1 MKKYLSCLGASL
13 VAIAALS
20 SCNKELTDPNEGI
33 KGGIPFEITAASV
46 DTRTS
51 IDGVTTSWVAGDAI
65 NLFHAV
71 AKSTIYTSDGEFTIA
86 AEDLEAKKFKGT
98 LAAALEAG
106 SYDWYAFYPYNSYN
120 KTPAGS
126 SKDDFGYTTIG
137 GTSQTQTGNSSTAH
151 LCGKPCPLYGIA
163 TGVASNDAPS
173 IKMNHL
179 ASIIEVNVTNNSG
192 EELTVTSVSF
202 TGTEDI
208 VGTYYIDF
216 TKTPIV
222 YTPSGDKYVS
232 STASLSVSDGEA
244 IVAGSSATFYI
255 AIKPFT
261 VSSGVL
267 KVAVNGY
274 EKEIEISNKTVFA
287 AGNIKKINFNYN
299 KTPEVFSLVKTD
311 NAFEDGGK
319 YVLAFKNG
327 TDDTYYFISN
337 AGSSNNLSKRALT
350 VTDGD
355 IKNPDAAYVFTAT
368 ADGSGFKLANSVSKY
383 IYNSGSNTTLNTNN
397 NTASTWYPSFISASK
412 TYKLSQ
418 GSTTGRYIS
427 YGTSETDVK
436 GYTNSNFKDQIAN
449 KSALAQYSG
458 AISVFKLGY
467 SVSHDPSI
475 LADNVTGVSAHGL
488 STVKLTCSVE
498 NPVDGLSLSATCDGT
513 VVTEAEVID
522 GVVVYTV
529 AQNKG
534 EARDGYITLTYGDVT
549 KVVKVSQLAPVFK
562 VSRTSVELEAA
573 ANSSSTITVTSDFDW
588 MSEASTNAGFTYNP
602 TVCEWT
608 DASYASANGKTT
620 VTITASAANASEEG
634 TKTLGTLTFTNMETS
649 ETSVVTVTQKSS
661 YVAPSTGTTVSTT
674 ISDYISSHSDITVSS
689 DNTVNSIVKELTLD
703 SNITVSAVG
712 TGNTGSFWGTSP
724 NNDWRIYSK
733 SGDEGTVTISA
744 SNSKTI
750 TSIKVTFSTSNG
762 GGLKLNGTA
771 LTSGT
776 AVTVNTSS
784 VSLSVPYKSNK
795 TGQARITAI
804 EVCYE

>member
-1 MKKYLSCLGASL
+1 MKKYLSYLGASL

-20 SCNKELTDPNEGI
+20 SCNKDLTDPNEGI
-33 KGGIPFEITAASV
+33 KGGIPFEITAESV
-46 DTRTS
+46 DTKTS
-51 IDGVTTSWVAGDAI
+51 IDGLTTNWEAEDAI
-65 NLFHAV
+65 NLFHAK
-71 AKSTIYTSDGEFTIA
+71 AGSTTYTSDGEFTIA
-86 AEDLEAKKFKGT
+86 NEDLEAKKFKGT
-98 LAAALEAG
+98 LPAALEAG
-106 SYDWYAFYPYNSYN
+106 NYDWYAFYPYSKYN
-120 KTPAGS
+120 TTPAGS
-126 SKDDFGYTTIG
+126 SQSDFGYTTIG
-137 GTSQTQTGNSSTAH
+137 GTSQSQTGNNSTAH

-163 TGVASNDAPS
+163 KAVASDVAPS
-173 IKMNHL
+173 IVMNHL
-179 ASIIEVNVTNNSG
+179 ASIIEVNVTNKSG
-192 EELTVTSVSF
+192 KDLTVNSVSF
-202 TGTEDI
+202 TGTEKI

-222 YTPSGDKYVS
+222 YTPGEDKYVS
-232 STASLSVSDGEA
+232 NTASLSVTDGEA
-244 IVAGSSATFYI
+244 IANGNSAKFYI

-261 VSSGVL
+261 VSSGTL

-274 EKEIEISNKTVFA
+274 EKEITISNETVFA
-287 AGNIKKINFNYN
+287 AGKIKKINFNY
-299 KTPEVFSLVKTD
+299 D
-311 NAFEDGGK
+311 N
-319 YVLAFKNG
+319 
-327 TDDTYYFISN
+327 TT
-337 AGSSNNLSKRALT
+337 
-350 VTDGD
+350 
-355 IKNPDAAYVFTAT
+355 
-368 ADGSGFKLANSVSKY
+368 ANSVTFDFSDPESLGLTKPSSSAN
-383 IYNSGSNTTLNTNN
+383 ITAAIVVGDVTLTTTNGGTATRLWNSSGTCDLRVYSNGGSLTFTVPEGSVITQIVFTGAAASSGYSASAGTLRSGTWTGSNQSVKF
-397 NTASTWYPSFISASK
+397 TASSNLKISTAVVTYSAGKANTSIIADDITGISA
-412 TYKLSQ
+412 
-418 GSTTGRYIS
+418 R
-427 YGTSETDVK
+427 
-436 GYTNSNFKDQIAN
+436 
-449 KSALAQYSG
+449 
-458 AISVFKLGY
+458 
-467 SVSHDPSI
+467 
-475 LADNVTGVSAHGL
+475 GVSDGQ
-488 STVKLTCSVE
+488 SSYTIE
-498 NPVDGLSLSATCDGT
+498 NPVDGTTISATCDGT
-513 VVTEAEVID
+513 VVTAVDAED
-522 GVVVYTV
+522 GLLVYAV
-529 AQNKG
+529 SANKTTASREG
-534 EARDGYITLTYGDVT
+534 SITLTYGDVT

-562 VSRTSVELEAA
+562 VSRTAVELEAA

-588 MSEASTNAGFTYNP
+588 VSEASTGAEFTSTP
-602 TVCEWT
+602 TTCEWNSENPYK
-608 DASYASANGKTT
+608 DGKTT
-620 VTITASAANASEEG
+620 VTITASAANESEEG

>member
-1 MKKYLSCLGASL
+1 MKKYLSYLGASL

-46 DTRTS
+46 DTKTA
-51 IDGVTTSWVAGDAI
+51 IDGFATSWVANDAI
-65 NLFHAV
+65 NLFHAK
-71 AKSTIYTSDGEFTIA
+71 AGSTTYTSDGEFTIA

-98 LAAALEAG
+98 LPAALEAG
-106 SYDWYAFYPYNSYN
+106 NYDWYAFYPYSSYN

-137 GTSQTQTGNSSTAH
+137 GTSQTQTGNNSTAH
-151 LCGKPCPLYGIA
+151 LCGKPCPLYGVA
-163 TGVASNDAPS
+163 TAVASDVAPS
-173 IKMNHL
+173 IVMNHL
-179 ASIIEVNVTNNSG
+179 ASIVEVNVTNNSG
-192 EELTVTSVSF
+192 NELTVSSVSF
-202 TGTEDI
+202 TSTEDI

-216 TKTPIV
+216 TQTPVV
-222 YTPSGDKYVS
+222 YTSRGESYVS
-232 STASLSVSDGEA
+232 NTASLSVADGEA
-244 IVAGSSATFYI
+244 IAAGSSAKFYI

-337 AGSSNNLSKRALT
+337 AGSSNNLSKSALA

-449 KSALAQYSG
+449 KAALVQYSG

-467 SVSHDPSI
+467 SVSLDPSI
-475 LADNVTGVSAHGL
+475 LADNVTGVSARGL
-488 STVKLTCSVE
+488 STVMLTCSVE

-522 GVVVYTV
+522 GVVLYSV
-529 AQNKG
+529 AQNVG
-534 EARDGYITLTYGDVT
+534 EARDGSITLTYGAINKT
-549 KVVKVSQLAPVFK
+549 ITVSQLAPVFK

-588 MSEASTNAGFTYNP
+588 VSEASTGAEFTSTP
-602 TVCEWT
+602 TTCEWNSENPYK
-608 DASYASANGKTT
+608 DGKTT
-620 VTITASAANASEEG
+620 VTIKATAENTSEEA
-634 TKTLGTLTFTNMETS
+634 KSLGTLTFTNVETGQTL
-649 ETSVVTVTQKSS
+649 EVKVTQKIS
-661 YVAPSTGTTVSTT
+661 YVAP
-674 ISDYISSHSDITVSS
+674 
-689 DNTVNSIVKELTLD
+689 
-703 SNITVSAVG
+703 
-712 TGNTGSFWGTSP
+712 
-724 NNDWRIYSK
+724 
-733 SGDEGTVTISA
+733 
-744 SNSKTI
+744 
-750 TSIKVTFSTSNG
+750 
-762 GGLKLNGTA
+762 
-771 LTSGT
+771 TSGT
-776 AVTVNTSS
+776 TITYSDFEGQGTSD
-784 VSLSVPYKSNK
+784 VGGLFLSQKMVLLLLLIKGMP
-795 TGQARITAI
+795 QMLM
-804 EVCYE
+804 